1 VSTTQTL
8 NFFNTQLSAQ
18 IDELL
23 FTPVF
28 KMFTKMKVKKP
39 TFQMIQIDPKN
50 FIVMKETPIS
60 KDYDIKNEIGK
71 GGFGSVYKAFEKNIE
86 EMRAVKK
93 IKKKDMDY

>member
-71 GGFGSVYKAFEKNIE
+71 GGFEKNIE